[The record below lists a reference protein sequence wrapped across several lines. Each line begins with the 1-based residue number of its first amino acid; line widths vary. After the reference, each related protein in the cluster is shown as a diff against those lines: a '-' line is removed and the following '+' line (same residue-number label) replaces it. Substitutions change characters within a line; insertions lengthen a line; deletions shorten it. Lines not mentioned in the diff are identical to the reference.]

1 MIIYWFLIILLWDH
15 WLCRLKCCLLLIVQS
30 LLLVAQPHISTV
42 LVVVGSTHSTHFA
55 CFFDVFFWLYACSVV
70 LAIPVVGVYSTRH
83 FFCSTL
89 IRNHWLFLA
98 SPVLKKMVIS
108 MIFPSMFVGEMRIF
122 SDLFLVT
129 FQHCVSSCPKFA
141 GYIMLHPIWMSF
153 SKIVDWF
160 CWLVDFFLVICHNIA
175 HQTRTPLTYQPTE
188 VLETA
193 QLTYV
198 EVSIL

>member
-55 CFFDVFFWLYACSVV
+55 CFFDVFFLVV
-70 LAIPVVGVYSTRH
+70 RMFSCVGDTCCWCIQYPA

-160 CWLVDFFLVICHNIA
+160 CWLVDFFFGHM
-175 HQTRTPLTYQPTE
+175 
-188 VLETA
+188 
-193 QLTYV
+193 
-198 EVSIL
+198 S

>member
-30 LLLVAQPHISTV
+30 LLLVAQPHISTA

-55 CFFDVFFWLYACSVV
+55 CFFDVFFFFFFSGCTHVQLCWRYLSLVYTVPGIFLFYTDQESLVV
-70 LAIPVVGVYSTRH
+70 PCFSGAEQI
-83 FFCSTL
+83 
-89 IRNHWLFLA
+89 
-98 SPVLKKMVIS
+98 VIA

-141 GYIMLHPIWMSF
+141 GYIMLYPIWMSF

-160 CWLVDFFLVICHNIA
+160 CWLVDVFFGSYVITLPIKPEPHWHINL
-175 HQTRTPLTYQPTE
+175 QRYWKLPNLPM
-188 VLETA
+188 
-193 QLTYV
+193 
-198 EVSIL
+198 

>member
-83 FFCSTL
+83 FFVLHWSGITGCSL
-89 IRNHWLFLA
+89 LLRCWKKWWFPWFSHRCLSVKCEF
-98 SPVLKKMVIS
+98 SPIFFWSHSSIVLVHV
-108 MIFPSMFVGEMRIF
+108 PS
-122 SDLFLVT
+122 LLVT
-129 FQHCVSSCPKFA
+129 SCYIQFECHFPRLWIGSA
-141 GYIMLHPIWMSF
+141 GWLIFFWSYVITLPIKPEPHWHINLQRYWKLPNLPM
-153 SKIVDWF
+153 
-160 CWLVDFFLVICHNIA
+160 
-175 HQTRTPLTYQPTE
+175 
-188 VLETA
+188 
-193 QLTYV
+193 
-198 EVSIL
+198 